1 MRNLNIFCSTINYFK
16 ILEKLP
22 SYIVPVGLGEKQFPN
37 NWLIEKKGENISHLN
52 KHYGQ
57 LTMFYWLWK
66 NKINQMH
73 DEDFIGSCE
82 HRLLW
87 LDKLYEKKQKY
98 SFDSLYSKLLS
109 PKNKVFG

>member
-22 SYIVPVGLGEKQFPN
+22 SYIMPVGLGEKRFPA

-73 DEDFIGSCE
+73 EEDFIGSCE

-87 LDKLYEKKQKY
+87 LDKL
-98 SFDSLYSKLLS
+98 
-109 PKNKVFG
+109 